1 MIYLDNAATTLKKPQ
16 AVIDAVI
23 TAMTSLGNSG
33 RGASDASLDASRV
46 VFEARQKLS
55 ELFHC
60 RADHVV
66 FTCNATEALNLAI
79 SGLFSK
85 GDHILSTDLEHNSVL
100 RPLYRLQE
108 LGVDVSFLA
117 ADRAGKIDYDDFERL
132 LQENTKAVVCTH
144 ASNLTGT
151 LTDIQRVGEFC
162 KKHGLLFILDASQT
176 AGSFPIDMEK
186 NHIDVLCFTGH
197 KAMLG
202 PQGTGGACVRE
213 GVNIRPFKVGGTGV
227 QSHLKSQPEQM
238 PTRLEAGT
246 LNAHG
251 IAGLSAA
258 VDFLQEVGIDNI
270 RKKEAELTMRFY
282 EGVKAIPGVTVYG
295 EFSCERAPIVSL
307 NIRDYPSSAVSDCLS
322 QQYGIATRSG
332 AHCAPRL
339 HEALGTDTQGAVR
352 FSFGYFNTNEEIDAA
367 IRAVAE
373 IAE

>member
-1 MIYLDNAATTLKKPQ
+1 MIYLDNAATTIKKPQ

-23 TAMTSLGNSG
+23 TAMTSIGNSG

-46 VFEARQKLS
+46 IFEARQKLS

-79 SGLFSK
+79 NGLFSK

-108 LGVDVSFLA
+108 SGVDVSFLA

-132 LQENTKAVVCTH
+132 LQDHTKAVVCTH
-144 ASNLTGT
+144 ASNLTGM

-162 KKHGLLFILDASQT
+162 KQHGLLFVLDASQT
-176 AGSFPIDMEK
+176 AGSFPIDMEE

-202 PQGTGGACVRE
+202 PQGTGGLCVRE
-213 GVNIRPFKVGGTGV
+213 GLSIRPFKVGGTGV
-227 QSHLKSQPEQM
+227 QSHLKQQPEQM

-295 EFSCERAPIVSL
+295 DFSCERAPIVSL
-307 NIRDYPSSAVSDCLS
+307 NIRDYPSSAVSDALS